1 MVYSM
6 TGFGRGE
13 AADARYKITAEIK
26 TVNNRYLDMNV
37 RMPRIIGMFDAEIR
51 ALVKKRLTRGKTD
64 VFISLEDIGETAGAV
79 GYNAQ
84 IAGEYIRTMRE
95 MAAEFGITDDISV
108 SVIARMPDVFKPEE
122 SETDE
127 DAMRVLITQ
136 AVDAALKKLNEARAK
151 EGAYLA
157 EDMLGKLREIRG
169 HLDYIKLRAPEITAV
184 YEEKLRERIGQLL
197 DDKQIDEGR
206 LLTEVAIFADKTS
219 VDEELVRLSSHID
232 TFESAL
238 RGEAGTGDGI
248 GRKLDFII
256 QEMNR
261 EANTTLSK
269 SPDMAISEHAVE
281 IKTGIEKIREQI
293 QNIE

>member
-13 AADARYKITAEIK
+13 AQDTRYKITAEIK

-64 VFISLEDIGETAGAV
+64 VFISLEDVGETARAV

-95 MAAEFGITDDISV
+95 MANEFGIADDISV
-108 SVIARMPDVFKPEE
+108 SVIARMQDVFRPEE

-127 DAMRVLITQ
+127 DAMRALITQ
-136 AVDAALKKLNEARAK
+136 AVDAALTRLNEARAK

-157 EDMLGKLREIRG
+157 EDMLGKLEEIRL
-169 HLDYIKLRAPEITAV
+169 HLDYIKSRAPEITEV
-184 YEEKLRERIGQLL
+184 YEGKLRERISQLL

-238 RGEAGTGDGI
+238 RGETGTGDGI

-281 IKTGIEKIREQI
+281 IKTGIEKIREQF
-293 QNIE
+293 